1 GARDAF
7 EPGSNL
13 LGAVALHLPEGDRL
27 EGRIAEPVQEALAH
41 LGDQGGEFR
50 RRLAADDVFQRRQIG
65 RDFMPQ
71 PAAAFLAALVLLE
84 VECLAGGDDDQ
95 ELPEVFAVGEL
106 RELAALSPLTEAV
119 EGAQG
124 NVLLVRGAA
133 RQPLELISSQTHE
146 LLEVALPE

>member
-1 GARDAF
+1 
-7 EPGSNL
+7 
-13 LGAVALHLPEGDRL
+13 
-27 EGRIAEPVQEALAH
+27 
-41 LGDQGGEFR
+41 
-50 RRLAADDVFQRRQIG
+50 
-65 RDFMPQ
+65 

-106 RELAALSPLTEAV
+106 RELAALSSLTEAV

-133 RQPLELISSQTHE
+133 RQPLELIASQTHE
-146 LLEVALPE
+146 LLEVALPEFLRRQVVAVFETFDPIGDRPRGRHEGFISLRAVLRPLDVAYAPTVTPASP